1 MAGEN
6 TCCCCLDIYVS
17 SDDQTQQQTRTCT
30 RSFPFS
36 QSIIISQTVG
46 KFMDLQFAR
55 NRRLAATTHRVRP
68 WFVSSA
74 KWLEGT
80 RAVADSPPAVLFGDE
95 EVRASA

>member
-1 MAGEN
+1 MRTHDAVCVCSSSLLQDGVAAAVDALMAA
-6 TCCCCLDIYVS
+6 S
-17 SDDQTQQQTRTCT
+17 AATR
-30 RSFPFS
+30 R
-36 QSIIISQTVG
+36 